1 MQASHL
7 FDIRETFNRQQILI
21 CFNGP
26 FSRSIIEELGNAVRS
41 YMESQ
46 SIAKTAILDV
56 FSVFVEQTQ
65 NVRNYLA
72 DKAASGTG
80 ASDLD
85 SGTVVIARTDD
96 RYVVTCGNVIEAGD
110 AAGLVHRLDA
120 LAALDKAGLRALYKE
135 QMRKPRSETGD
146 SAGLGLID
154 MARKASAPLE
164 YSVQPLDDRF
174 AFFSL
179 RVAV

>member
-41 YMESQ
+41 YMETQ

-72 DKAASGTG
+72 GKAAAGDG
-80 ASDLD
+80 ASALD
-85 SGTVVIARTDD
+85 SGTVVIAREDE
-96 RYVVTCGNVIEAGD
+96 RYVVTCGNVVD
-110 AAGLVHRLDA
+110 AADAAALVGRLDA
-120 LAALDKAGLRALYKE
+120 IAGLDKAGLRALYKE
-135 QMRKPRSETGD
+135 QMRKPRDGAG

-154 MARKASAPLE
+154 MARKASSPLE
-164 YSVQPLDDRF
+164 YSVKPIDDRL